1 VENSEKTEGQ
11 KIRMNFNL
19 FDNPVMRGIG
29 RLADFIVLNLL
40 WVICSIPVITIGAST
55 TALYTVMLKLVKNE
69 EGYIAKGF
77 LKAFKENFKQGT
89 IIWLVFLL
97 LDIVFV
103 VDFFS
108 IKLMPDK
115 LGAALQILFLFIGA
129 LLVAASVY
137 AFALQAR
144 FENTVKNTLK
154 NAVILVFARLPYT
167 VLIILLT
174 IGPVIATF
182 LTVQTFVIGITVWLF
197 AGVALVA
204 WLNSF
209 LLRIVFRKLEEMGQQ

>member
-1 VENSEKTEGQ
+1 MS
-11 KIRMNFNL
+11 FNW
-19 FDNPVMRGIG
+19 FDNPIMRGIG
-29 RLADFIVLNLL
+29 RLADFIVLNVL

-77 LKAFKENFKQGT
+77 LKAFKENFKQST
-89 IIWLVFLL
+89 VMWLVFLVMG
-97 LDIVFV
+97 IVFI
-103 VDFFS
+103 VDFMS
-108 IKLMPDK
+108 LKLMPDK
-115 LGAALQILFLFIGA
+115 AAAALQILFLFMGA
-129 LLVAASVY
+129 LIVAASVY

-154 NAVILVFARLPYT
+154 NALILVFAKLPYT
-167 VLIILLT
+167 VLIIIIT
-174 IGPVIATF
+174 IAPVLATF
-182 LTVQTFVIGITVWLF
+182 LTVQTLVIGFTVWLF

-209 LLRIVFRKLEEMGQQ
+209 LLRSIFRKLEESGEQEAAGE